1 MDQHHLHDYWVSR
14 TLDAPQLVFMW
25 EADRAYFSILWVLG
39 GALMDNMILGIVAAA
54 VFGRFYAYLKEEG
67 GRGLLP
73 RILYWY
79 TPSSYWLSQYL
90 PSYAREYLGR

>member
-1 MDQHHLHDYWVSR
+1 
-14 TLDAPQLVFMW
+14 
-25 EADRAYFSILWVLG
+25 
-39 GALMDNMILGIVAAA
+39 MILGIVAAA
-54 VFGRFYAYLKEEG
+54 IFGRFYAHLKEEG